1 MLLLRIIWDP
11 FTTQNLLGKE
21 KKKVNVLGGSSVKS
35 RGQKTSGMA
44 RSRHS
49 KMSTQVHV
57 DKAQRGQTNWTVSFS
72 YWSRERWFTP
82 EKPEL
87 PQGFWANHFF
97 KNQVREGSRQAP
109 NSPPD
114 WRCGGRW
121 GQRGQQSLGSRRSGA
136 PVQGLHR
143 VSIIYLL
150 ERRRRFTS
158 AKQLRKSASHAI
170 VYVL

>member
-21 KKKVNVLGGSSVKS
+21 KKVNVLGGSSVKS

-49 KMSTQVHV
+49 KMLTQVHV
-57 DKAQRGQTNWTVSFS
+57 DKAQWGQINWTVRHLEQRNGG
-72 YWSRERWFTP
+72 SRLKSQNSP
-82 EKPEL
+82 K
-87 PQGFWANHFF
+87 GFEQITF

-114 WRCGGRW
+114 WRWGGRW
-121 GQRGQQSLGSRRSGA
+121 GHRGQQSLGSRRSGA
-136 PVQGLHR
+136 TAQGLHR
-143 VSIIYLL
+143 VGIIYLL

-170 VYVL
+170 VYIL